1 MDNFS
6 KTLAG
11 IFAILFVVAT
21 ALAFVLYTV
30 EQSVFD
36 AELYI
41 QALDEEN
48 FYQRLPDLTAQS
60 LAVAAQKPDRNDM
73 LSLLRNTSEEEW
85 RIFVTELFPSDVL
98 RNLAEDSVTQIMA
111 YLNGERENA
120 ILSLTGLKAHLQS
133 PEGVNAIYGILKAQ
147 PDCTLEQLTA
157 MALNQQALTLCN
169 PPESFLFVDLR
180 PIIEIQIQ
188 GAMSLLPEQV
198 TIITADEGRIQD
210 LRDLQALRLFMRL
223 SPFLPILCLLAI
235 TAFAVRSLNDWLTWW
250 GYPLF
255 LAGLVSMSLGAM
267 SGPTAALTFRIFI
280 VSALPDAFPPQIL
293 DVFRDLTSAIVRNAV
308 RPTLLAGGFVALIGL
323 IMMMLTFLLRFRTQ
337 KSPVYER

>member
-1 MDNFS
+1 MENFL

-11 IFAILFVVAT
+11 FFAILFVGTT
-21 ALAFVLYTV
+21 ALAFTLYSV

-41 QALDEEN
+41 QALEEEN

-60 LAVAAQKPDRNDM
+60 LAVAAQRTDRNDM
-73 LSLLRNTSEEEW
+73 LSLFRNTSEAEW
-85 RIFVTELFPSDVL
+85 QMFVTELFPPDVL
-98 RNLAEDSVTQIMA
+98 KSLAEDAVTQIMA

-147 PDCTLEQLTA
+147 PDCTVEQLTA
-157 MALNQQALTLCN
+157 MTLNQQALTLCN
-169 PPESFLFVDLR
+169 PPESFLFIDLR

-198 TIITADEGRIQD
+198 TIITADESHIQD

-223 SPFLPILCLLAI
+223 SPFLPILCLLVI
-235 TAFAVRSLNDWLTWW
+235 SAFAVRSLNDWLTWW
-250 GYPLF
+250 GYPLL
-255 LAGLVSMSLGAM
+255 LAGLVSMSLGAV

-280 VSALPDAFPPQIL
+280 VSALPDAFPPEIL
-293 DVFRDLTSAIVRNAV
+293 DVFRDLTATIVRNAV
-308 RPTLLAGGFVALIGL
+308 RPILPMAGLMTLIGL
-323 IMMMLTFLLRFRTQ
+323 IMVAVKFLLWLRTH
-337 KSPVYER
+337 KSPVSEK